1 MTQIVVPVR
10 YPLSEHS
17 KATLAA
23 AIEIAEERG
32 GSLTVLHINLY
43 QNGRRVSRSELK
55 RAVESEFGHLPDTRY
70 SVRSGLLVEE
80 TILDE
85 IASEETDIVVIGK
98 KQAGRWRK
106 MLQRITDDP
115 DVETYLRDRVNCE
128 IVTVSPDA

>member
-17 KATLAA
+17 RATLAE

-43 QNGRRVSRSELK
+43 QNGRQVSRSELK
-55 RAVESEFGHLPDTRY
+55 RAVESEFGHIPDARY

-85 IASEETDIVVIGK
+85 IASEDTDIVVIGK

-106 MLQRITDDP
+106 MLRRITDDP

-128 IVTVSPDA
+128 IVTVSPDL

>member
-17 KATLAA
+17 RATLAE
-23 AIEIAEERG
+23 AIEIAKERE

-43 QNGRRVSRSELK
+43 QTGRQVSRSELK

-128 IVTVSPDA
+128 IVTVSPDL

>member
-115 DVETYLRDRVNCE
+115 DVETYLRERVNCE
-128 IVTVSPDA
+128 IVTVSPDV

>member
-17 KATLAA
+17 RATLAE

-32 GSLTVLHINLY
+32 GSLTILHINLY
-43 QNGRRVSRSELK
+43 QNGRQVSRSELK
-55 RAVESEFGHLPDTRY
+55 RAVESEFGHLPDARY

-128 IVTVSPDA
+128 IVTVSPEL